1 MSDTIQV
8 VFTPSGRRDQVPK
21 GTTVL
26 DAARKLGVDLDS
38 VCGGRGLCGR
48 CQVTCGEGEY
58 PKFGFTSSQEHLTE
72 FSAAEARY
80 HEKLKPIEAGRRLGC
95 QARLLGNA
103 LIDVPRES
111 QVHRQVVRKE
121 VDDREIAVDPVYQL
135 FAVQVSDHDIENPKG
150 DLDRLLDAL
159 YEEWGLEVSGY
170 DPVILETLQH
180 VLRQE
185 NWFVTV
191 ALCRRRELIAVW
203 PGLRER
209 VFGIAFDVGST
220 TVAANLCDLSSGEV
234 LASASMMNPQI
245 KFGEDLMSRVSY
257 IMMHPGEVG
266 ELTRIIREAVSELIA
281 EVSHAGDADP
291 SSIVDLVFVAN
302 PVMHHILLALSPVE
316 LGSAPFTLTVSSAV
330 DLLARDLDIKVVN
343 VAARVHVLPC
353 IAGHVGADAASMVL
367 AEAPQESNDVTLLVD
382 IGTNAEIVLGNSQ
395 RLLACSSPTGPAFE
409 GAQISCGQRAAPG
422 AIERVRIDPATLD
435 VRFKVIGSDVWSDHP
450 DFDHEVT
457 GICGSGI
464 IEVIA
469 EMYLA
474 GIITSDGVIN
484 GSLVEDCP
492 AIVSEGR
499 TFAFILHDGEIEVRV
514 SQNDVRQIQLA
525 KAALYAG
532 TKLLMQRFG
541 IARVDRIRLAGAFGS
556 QIDVTRAMAIG
567 LIPDCKLTEVSSA
580 GNAAGTGAR
589 IALLNSRSRI
599 EIQNVVHEI
608 EKIETA
614 TEADFQAFFVDAM
627 SFPHGSDPFPNLFG
641 LFTEPKVIETVKG
654 ESNRLGRRNR
664 RRS

>member
-8 VFTPSGRRDQVPK
+8 VFTPSGRRGEVPK
-21 GTTVL
+21 GTSVL

-48 CQVTCGEGEY
+48 CQVTCGKGEF
-58 PKFGFTSSQEHLTE
+58 PKFGFTSSQENLTE
-72 FSAAEARY
+72 FSAVEARY
-80 HEKLKPIEAGRRLGC
+80 HEKLKPLKGGRRLGC
-95 QARLLGNA
+95 QARLLDDI
-103 LIDVPRES
+103 LIDIPPES
-111 QVHRQVVRKE
+111 QVYRQVVRKE
-121 VDDREIAVDPVYQL
+121 VEDCEIVVDPVYQL
-135 FAVQVSDHDIENPKG
+135 FALQVPEPDMDNPKG
-150 DLDRLLDAL
+150 DLDRLLDSL
-159 YEEWGLEVSGY
+159 YAEWGLEISDY
-170 DPVILETLQH
+170 DPIILETLRH

-185 NWFVTV
+185 NWFVTIV
-191 ALCRRRELIAVW
+191 LRHRRELIAVW

-209 VFGIAFDVGST
+209 LFGIAFDVGST
-220 TVAANLCDLSSGEV
+220 TVAANLCDLASGEI
-234 LASASMMNPQI
+234 LSSSSMMNPQI
-245 KFGEDLMSRVSY
+245 RFGEDLMSRVSY
-257 IMMHPGEVG
+257 IMMHPDEAG
-266 ELTRIIREAVSELIA
+266 ELTRIIREAVSELILEVA
-281 EVSHAGDADP
+281 EVGAVDP
-291 SSIVDLVFVAN
+291 FLIVDLVFVAN
-302 PVMHHILLALSPVE
+302 PVMHHILLGLSPVE
-316 LGSAPFTLTVSSAV
+316 LGGAPFALTVSNSV
-330 DLLARDLDIKVVN
+330 DLLARDLNIANVN
-343 VAARVHVLPC
+343 VGARAHVLPC
-353 IAGHVGADAASMVL
+353 IAGHVGADAAGMVL
-367 AEAPQESNDVTLLVD
+367 AEAPQESSVLTLLVD
-382 IGTNAEIVLGNSQ
+382 VGTNAEIVLGNSQ

-422 AIERVRIDPATLD
+422 AIERVRVDADTLSA
-435 VRFKVIGSDVWSDHP
+435 RFKVIGSEVWSDHP
-450 DFDHEVT
+450 DFDHDVT

-484 GSLVEDCP
+484 GSLVERCP
-492 AIVSEGR
+492 AIVPEGR
-499 TFAFILHDGEIEVRV
+499 TFSFILHDGQIQVRV

-532 TKLLMQRFG
+532 TKLLMQHLG
-541 IARVDRIRLAGAFGS
+541 VDRVDQIRLAGAFGS

-589 IALLNSRSRI
+589 IALLNSRARI
-599 EIQNVVHEI
+599 EIQNVVRQI

-627 SFPHGSDPFPNLFG
+627 AFPHGSDSFPNLFG
-641 LFTEPKVIETVKG
+641 LFAEPEDTEIATAA
-654 ESNRLGRRNR
+654 SNHRGRRNR